1 VLFFD
6 RAQMTPSDVLY
17 LLAEQGIR
25 VADFT
30 LKEPTFEEAVKLIY
44 KG

>member
-1 VLFFD
+1 M
-6 RAQMTPSDVLY
+6 APPDVLY
-17 LLAEQGIR
+17 LLAERGIR

-30 LKEPTFEEAVKLIY
+30 LQEPTFEEAVKLIY